1 MSIFKKLYTFGMDI
15 IKFGDLAISNKNNK
29 TIFSFAIPPFEN
41 PTDLLE
47 KANKVNKNNKS

>member
-1 MSIFKKLYTFGMDI
+1 MDI
-15 IKFGDLAISNKNNK
+15 IKFVDLAISNKNNK

-41 PTDLLE
+41 PIDLLK

>member
-1 MSIFKKLYTFGMDI
+1 MLIGMDI

-29 TIFSFAIPPFEN
+29 TIFSFAIPP

-47 KANKVNKNNKS
+47 KANRVNKNKWILIYKIF